1 MANADELTAEA
12 AGRLLAAG
20 PSRTVLLRPNSL
32 ALRTFG
38 VAAEGV
44 APESGRFDPDCG
56 VDAAV
61 RAGTV
66 VVEDPR
72 AGYRP
77 TGPADF
83 SCYPNGDGYAYLG
96 VRAANGSPIQLLAGG
111 VGNAVLGKEGNAAL
125 AMNVLGSQPK
135 LVWLMASRTEA
146 RDVDPADA
154 PPRLL
159 PVWWQIGVV
168 QAFVALV
175 VVGIW
180 RGRRLGPI
188 LSERLPVRVRA
199 AETVEGH
206 GRLYYRLSA
215 RDQAA
220 RALRAG
226 SRQRLGRSFGAA
238 PSHSAAD
245 DELALSAAIG
255 ARTGRDPLQVRLTLF
270 GPPPTTDDQ
279 LVALARDLDR
289 LEQEARQL

>member
-1 MANADELTAEA
+1 MSSASPRTGVKLLVGAVLVAAVVVTTILVVLGTAARRQADDPRSPTPTGAGALGALLQDQGIDDHHRSGRRRRTAEAGPGSTLVVANADADPGSGGA
-12 AGRLLAAG
+12 AARRRPVTHRAASTQQPGPADLRRRGR
-20 PSRTVLLRPNSL
+20 
-32 ALRTFG
+32 
-38 VAAEGV
+38 GV

-135 LVWLMASRTEA
+135 LIWLMASRTEA
-146 RDVDPADA
+146 RNVDPADA

-188 LSERLPVRVRA
+188 L
-199 AETVEGH
+199 
-206 GRLYYRLSA
+206 
-215 RDQAA
+215 Q
-220 RALRAG
+220 
-226 SRQRLGRSFGAA
+226 
-238 PSHSAAD
+238 
-245 DELALSAAIG
+245 
-255 ARTGRDPLQVRLTLF
+255 
-270 GPPPTTDDQ
+270 
-279 LVALARDLDR
+279 
-289 LEQEARQL
+289 